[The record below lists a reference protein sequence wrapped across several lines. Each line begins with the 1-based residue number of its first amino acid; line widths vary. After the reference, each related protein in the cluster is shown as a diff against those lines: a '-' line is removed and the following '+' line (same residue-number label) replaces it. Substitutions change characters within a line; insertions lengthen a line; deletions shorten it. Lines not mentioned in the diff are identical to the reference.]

1 MIPGYV
7 TTGTPQPLSLNIS
20 LELASGNLHLFGCNK
35 TLRYLHN
42 ITSSIHRTSPNMPP
56 RKANKPSKKDEG
68 LARTDNNLKNHSWPV
83 VYPIN
88 QKNFYTDYLKRDDQA
103 LVWRQRSEAPRP
115 ERETKDRGL
124 MPDGEPEKDGVG
136 TDGKDDEEH
145 PEVWGSRVI
154 IVHPGS
160 RNLRIGRASDALPK
174 TIPNVIARQHT
185 QSEWE
190 EDPDPRPKRLRT
202 DEESKEDQEDV
213 SDNTPHRRT
222 RGSSRKSASVAEK
235 EPSYVESSFQS
246 LFNEISQELK
256 TQMRQNKRRV
266 LPNSREGVI
275 NHNKKYVPENI
286 KEHNDPYRAEWTPVE
301 ANLLHFVGHDAL
313 HIADNSLPRYKLFW
327 PLRDGVFNE
336 HDYVSKRRWH
346 EDVTVI
352 LRESFLKELNIGPGD
367 YEGLSAV
374 LVIPDLYDRVYVT
387 EMLDLLLREFRFSQV
402 CLFQESVAATYGAGF
417 SSACIVDI
425 GAQKTSISCVEEG
438 MVIPDSRLNLKFG
451 GDDVTTT
458 FMQML
463 LTNSFPYSDINLL
476 RRYDYLLAEDL
487 KVKYTSL
494 NEADVVVQFHNF
506 HVRAPGEETI
516 KYGFKTYDEVYLA
529 PLSLFYPG
537 ILDTNDKL
545 RGRRSL
551 WERSYDIY
559 DDVPNDP
566 VSLAQ
571 NSLCRPAVTTTAATS
586 NEETDIMDDTNI
598 GVNSRPGSTNLTAP
612 MVGGEGAP
620 KTPHADSPIPEETPD
635 LPEGPTTTIVGNS
648 YSKAGESD
656 PGDPEPEVEA
666 LPMLPLDLAIIESIR
681 YAAKGDEKRSKDFF
695 SGILLV
701 GGGSLTAGFNHLL
714 EERLIR
720 QKSGLGNLTIS
731 SPPRELDPQVLVWK
745 GASVF
750 GKLTSTNE
758 VWIKQSEYDILN
770 SRVLPY
776 KTLWM
781 W

>member
-1 MIPGYV
+1 
-7 TTGTPQPLSLNIS
+7 
-20 LELASGNLHLFGCNK
+20 
-35 TLRYLHN
+35 
-42 ITSSIHRTSPNMPP
+42 MPP
-56 RKANKPSKKDEG
+56 RKANRPSKKDEG

-103 LVWRQRSEAPRP
+103 LVWRQRSEVPRP
-115 ERETKDRGL
+115 EREVKDRGPIL
-124 MPDGEPEKDGVG
+124 DGEPEKDSVG
-136 TDGKDDEEH
+136 TDGKEDEEH

-154 IVHPGS
+154 IIHPGS

-174 TIPNVIARQHT
+174 TIPNVIARQHA

-190 EDPDPRPKRLRT
+190 EDPHPRPKRLRM
-202 DEESKEDQEDV
+202 EEEPKDDLEDAG
-213 SDNTPHRRT
+213 DNTPQRRT
-222 RGSSRKSASVAEK
+222 RGSSRKSASLAEK
-235 EPSYVESSFQS
+235 EPSCAESSFQT

-256 TQMRQNKRRV
+256 MQMRQNKRRV

-286 KEHNDPYRAEWTPVE
+286 KEHNDPYRAEWTSVDTS
-301 ANLLHFVGHDAL
+301 LLHFVGQEAL

-336 HDYVSKRRWH
+336 HDYLSKRRWH

-352 LRESFLKELNIGPGD
+352 LRESFLKELSIGPGD
-367 YEGLSAV
+367 YEALSAV
-374 LVIPDLYDRVYVT
+374 LVIPDLYDRIYVT
-387 EMLDLLLREFRFSQV
+387 EMLDLLLREFRFAQV

-458 FMQML
+458 FVQML

-529 PLSLFYPG
+529 PFSLFHPG
-537 ILDTNDKL
+537 ILDTTDKL

-551 WERSYDIY
+551 WERSYDLY

-571 NSLCRPAVTTTAATS
+571 ESLHRPATAPAPATV
-586 NEETDIMDDTNI
+586 NEDIEMTDDTNSAI
-598 GVNSRPGSTNLTAP
+598 PNKPTSTSLTVPTAGFESTPKTSHGGSP
-612 MVGGEGAP
+612 VPEEVSDIPEGAN
-620 KTPHADSPIPEETPD
+620 KA
-635 LPEGPTTTIVGNS
+635 IVGNGH
-648 YSKAGESD
+648 SKAGGSD
-656 PGDPEPEVEA
+656 PGDPDPEIEA

-701 GGGSLTAGFNHLL
+701 GGGSLTAGLNHLL

-720 QKSGLGNLTIS
+720 QRGGLGNLTIS

>member
-1 MIPGYV
+1 
-7 TTGTPQPLSLNIS
+7 
-20 LELASGNLHLFGCNK
+20 
-35 TLRYLHN
+35 
-42 ITSSIHRTSPNMPP
+42 MPP
-56 RKANKPSKKDEG
+56 RKTNRPSKKDEG
-68 LARTDNNLKNHSWPV
+68 LARTDNNLKNHSWPI

-103 LVWRQRSEAPRP
+103 LVWRQRSELPRP
-115 ERETKDRGL
+115 EREAKDRGL
-124 MPDGEPEKDGVG
+124 MPDGEPEKDSIGA
-136 TDGKDDEEH
+136 DGKEDEEH

-154 IVHPGS
+154 IIHPGS

-174 TIPNVIARQHT
+174 TIPNVIARQNA

-190 EDPDPRPKRLRT
+190 EDPHPRPKRLRT
-202 DEESKEDQEDV
+202 EEESRDDIEDTG
-213 SDNTPHRRT
+213 DNTPHRRT
-222 RGSSRKSASVAEK
+222 RGSRKSTTLAEK
-235 EPSYVESSFQS
+235 EPPYAESSFQT

-256 TQMRQNKRRV
+256 MQMRQNKRRV

-286 KEHNDPYRAEWTPVE
+286 KEHNDPYRAEWTSVE
-301 ANLLHFVGHDAL
+301 TNLLHFVGHEAL
-313 HIADNSLPRYKLFW
+313 HIADNSHPRYKLFW

-352 LRESFLKELNIGPGD
+352 LRESFSRELGIGPED

-374 LVIPDLYDRVYVT
+374 FVIPDLYDRIYVT

-451 GDDVTTT
+451 GDDVSTT

-463 LTNSFPYSDINLL
+463 LANSFPYSDINLL

-529 PLSLFYPG
+529 PFSLFYPG

-551 WERSYDIY
+551 WERSYDLY

-571 NSLCRPAVTTTAATS
+571 NSLHRPATATV
-586 NEETDIMDDTNI
+586 NEDIDMTDDTGFGISN
-598 GVNSRPGSTNLTAP
+598 RPGSTGLTVP
-612 MVGGEGAP
+612 TTSESTP
-620 KTPHADSPIPEETPD
+620 KTPHTGSPIPEEA
-635 LPEGPTTTIVGNS
+635 LEVPEGLNVAAIGNS
-648 YSKAGESD
+648 HSKAGGSD
-656 PGDPEPEVEA
+656 PGDPDSENEV

-720 QKSGLGNLTIS
+720 QKGSLGNLTIS

>member
-1 MIPGYV
+1 
-7 TTGTPQPLSLNIS
+7 
-20 LELASGNLHLFGCNK
+20 
-35 TLRYLHN
+35 
-42 ITSSIHRTSPNMPP
+42 
-56 RKANKPSKKDEG
+56 
-68 LARTDNNLKNHSWPV
+68 
-83 VYPIN
+83 
-88 QKNFYTDYLKRDDQA
+88 
-103 LVWRQRSEAPRP
+103 
-115 ERETKDRGL
+115 
-124 MPDGEPEKDGVG
+124 MPDGEPEKDSVG
-136 TDGKDDEEH
+136 ADTKEDEEH

-154 IVHPGS
+154 IIHPGS

-174 TIPNVIARQHT
+174 TIPNVIARQNPE
-185 QSEWE
+185 SEWE
-190 EDPDPRPKRLRT
+190 EDPHPRPKRLRM
-202 DEESKEDQEDV
+202 EEDSKDDVEDAG
-213 SDNTPHRRT
+213 DNTPQRRT
-222 RGSSRKSASVAEK
+222 RGSSRKSAPLAEK
-235 EPSYVESSFQS
+235 EPSGAESSFYTF
-246 LFNEISQELK
+246 FNEISQELK
-256 TQMRQNKRRV
+256 LQMRQNKRRV

-286 KEHNDPYRAEWTPVE
+286 KEHNDPYRAEWTSVDTD
-301 ANLLHFVGHDAL
+301 LLHFVGHEAL
-313 HIADNSLPRYKLFW
+313 HIADNSIPRYKLFW

-352 LRESFLKELNIGPGD
+352 LRESFARELNIGPGD

-374 LVIPDLYDRVYVT
+374 LVIPDLYDRIYVT
-387 EMLDLLLREFRFSQV
+387 EMLDLLLREFRFAQV

-451 GDDVTTT
+451 GDDVTAIFT
-458 FMQML
+458 QML

-516 KYGFKTYDEVYLA
+516 KYGFKTYDEIYLA
-529 PLSLFYPG
+529 PFSLFHPR
-537 ILDTNDKL
+537 ILDATDKL

-551 WERSYDIY
+551 WERSYDLY

-571 NSLCRPAVTTTAATS
+571 NSLHRPATTIAPATV
-586 NEETDIMDDTNI
+586 NEDIEMTDDPSLGIPN
-598 GVNSRPGSTNLTAP
+598 RPPGLNLIAP
-612 MVGGEGAP
+612 TTGPENTP
-620 KTPHADSPIPEETPD
+620 KTPHGGSPAPDETSDIPE
-635 LPEGPTTTIVGNS
+635 GINHPTLGNS
-648 YSKAGESD
+648 NSKAGGSD
-656 PGDPEPEVEA
+656 PGDPDPEIEA

-681 YAAKGDEKRSKDFF
+681 YAAKGDDKRSKDFF

-701 GGGSLTAGFNHLL
+701 GGGSLTAGLNHLL

-720 QKSGLGNLTIS
+720 QRGSLGNLTIS

-750 GKLTSTNE
+750 GKLTSTND

>member
-1 MIPGYV
+1 
-7 TTGTPQPLSLNIS
+7 
-20 LELASGNLHLFGCNK
+20 
-35 TLRYLHN
+35 
-42 ITSSIHRTSPNMPP
+42 MPP
-56 RKANKPSKKDEG
+56 RKTNKPSKKDEG

-103 LVWRQRSEAPRP
+103 LVWRQRSEAPRS
-115 ERETKDRGL
+115 EKEIKDRGL
-124 MPDGEPEKDGVG
+124 IIDGEPEKEGVG
-136 TDGKDDEEH
+136 GDGKEDEEH
-145 PEVWGSRVI
+145 PGVWGSRVI
-154 IVHPGS
+154 IIHPGS

-174 TIPNVIARQHT
+174 TIPNVIARQHA

-190 EDPDPRPKRLRT
+190 EDPHPRPKRLRT
-202 DEESKEDQEDV
+202 EDESKDDPEDIG
-213 SDNTPHRRT
+213 DNTPQRRT
-222 RGSSRKSASVAEK
+222 RGSSRKSTSLAER
-235 EPSYVESSFQS
+235 EPSYVESSFQVV
-246 LFNEISQELK
+246 FNEISQELK
-256 TQMRQNKRRV
+256 IQMRQNKRRV

-275 NHNKKYVPENI
+275 NHNKKYIPESI
-286 KEHNDPYRAEWTPVE
+286 KEHNDPYRAEWTPVDTS
-301 ANLLHFVGHDAL
+301 LLHFIGHEAL

-352 LRESFLKELNIGPGD
+352 LRESFMRELGIGPGD

-374 LVIPDLYDRVYVT
+374 LVIPDLYDRIYVT
-387 EMLDLLLREFRFSQV
+387 EMLDLLLREFRFAQV

-458 FMQML
+458 FTQMI

-487 KVKYTSL
+487 KVKYTTL

-529 PLSLFYPG
+529 PFSLFHPA
-537 ILDTNDKL
+537 ILDITDKL

-551 WERSYDIY
+551 WERSYDLY
-559 DDVPNDP
+559 DDIPNDP

-571 NSLCRPAVTTTAATS
+571 SSLYRPATATAPTTM
-586 NEETDIMDDTNI
+586 NEDIEMTDDTAL
-598 GVNSRPGSTNLTAP
+598 GVSNRLTSTSLVVPA
-612 MVGGEGAP
+612 GGLESTP
-620 KTPHADSPIPEETPD
+620 KTPHGGSPVPEEALDIPEGATQ
-635 LPEGPTTTIVGNS
+635 TIIGNS
-648 YSKAGESD
+648 NSKAGGSD
-656 PGDPEPEVEA
+656 PGDSEPEIEA
-666 LPMLPLDLAIIESIR
+666 LPMLPLDLAIMESIK

-701 GGGSLTAGFNHLL
+701 GGGSLTAGLNHLL

-720 QKSGLGNLTIS
+720 QKGNLGNLTIS